1 MRLLKTIL
9 FVILMILTGIL
20 APLVCYWSALYAC
33 YWLGL
38 WAAIPIGIAAGGLT
52 LVACSYAWVV
62 AGFALLI
69 D

>member
-1 MRLLKTIL
+1 MRALRTIL
-9 FVILMILTGIL
+9 FVITL
-20 APLVCYWSALYAC
+20 AVLFVLSCAACYFSAYYAW

-38 WAAIPIGIAAGGLT
+38 YGAIPIGIAAGGLT